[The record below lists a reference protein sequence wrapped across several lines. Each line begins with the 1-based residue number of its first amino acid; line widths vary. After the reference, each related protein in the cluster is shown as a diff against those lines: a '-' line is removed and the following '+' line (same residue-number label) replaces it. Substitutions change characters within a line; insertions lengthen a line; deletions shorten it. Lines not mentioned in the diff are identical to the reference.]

1 MAVHC
6 CICVNQGKQTEYET
20 VVNGYAVC
28 ADHMELV
35 SQPGFDIMSLLLQR
49 RERRAL

>member
-20 VVNGYAVC
+20 VVHGYAVC
-28 ADHMELV
+28 AAHIELV
-35 SQPGFDIMSLLLQR
+35 SQPGFDIMNLLSQR
-49 RERRAL
+49 REKRPL